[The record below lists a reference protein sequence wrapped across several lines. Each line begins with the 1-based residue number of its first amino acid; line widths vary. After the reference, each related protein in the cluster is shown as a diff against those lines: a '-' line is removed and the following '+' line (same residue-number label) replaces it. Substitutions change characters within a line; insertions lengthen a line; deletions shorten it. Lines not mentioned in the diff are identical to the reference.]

1 MVRMFLLMF
10 SVLAM
15 NANLWGASVTNVRG
29 LQWDGSNFVD
39 IYYDLEAADGETF
52 EVKVGIEG
60 QNGSV
65 KVSHLKGAVG
75 KGISPGKDLHVEW
88 DAGADWAGKN
98 GQLKAVV
105 TATKEEKSTGQVK
118 KVQLWEGG
126 PYWADRNIGAEAP
139 WDSGDYFWWGD
150 TVGHSS
156 SSGFSFTTD
165 NTPTCYSSLPKMMS
179 EGWITAENVL
189 SLKHDAAYVRCG
201 SGWRMPMVEEFENL
215 VNNCD
220 WTWMTINGVNGFV
233 VRGKGNYVSASIFL
247 PSSGAIAGTSIY
259 SGGSYWSSVA
269 NSSVKYTSFAI
280 GFSKSKVSITQQYRN
295 WGLPIRPVQ
304 GFTK

>member
-1 MVRMFLLMF
+1 
-10 SVLAM
+10 
-15 NANLWGASVTNVRG
+15 
-29 LQWDGSNFVD
+29 
-39 IYYDLEAADGETF
+39 
-52 EVKVGIEG
+52 
-60 QNGSV
+60 
-65 KVSHLKGAVG
+65 
-75 KGISPGKDLHVEW
+75 
-88 DAGADWAGKN
+88 
-98 GQLKAVV
+98 
-105 TATKEEKSTGQVK
+105 
-118 KVQLWEGG
+118 
-126 PYWADRNIGAEAP
+126 
-139 WDSGDYFWWGD
+139 
-150 TVGHSS
+150 
-156 SSGFSFTTD
+156 
-165 NTPTCYSSLPKMMS
+165 
-179 EGWITAENVL
+179 
-189 SLKHDAAYVRCG
+189 
-201 SGWRMPMVEEFENL
+201 MVEEFENL